1 MTRIARMLVPVL
13 MLLLSASAACAQD
26 AGESP
31 PVSAQY
37 DFLVGDWD
45 VTVTMPRA
53 GSPALVY
60 GATWRIRW
68 VADGRVLMQEWSD
81 PYGSGLELRAFNATT
96 RRWDG
101 RNLYAPD
108 PGTWYENEAELR
120 GGVMVVTTPRQ
131 AADGTTIISR
141 EIYRPIATDRF
152 EVRTEVSLDAGA
164 SWRSG
169 RYSLVATRRSR

>member
-1 MTRIARMLVPVL
+1 MLRTVL
-13 MLLLSASAACAQD
+13 LLLSASVARAQGTGAD
-26 AGESP
+26 PA
-31 PVSAQY
+31 VAAQY

-53 GSPALVY
+53 GGPALVY

-68 VADGRVLMQEWSD
+68 VADGRVLMQEWGD
-81 PYGSGLELRAFNATT
+81 PYGSGVELRSFNATT

-108 PGTWYENEAELR
+108 PGSWYENEAELR
-120 GGVMVVTTPRQ
+120 DGVMVVTTPRQ
-131 AADGTTIISR
+131 AADGTTNLSR

-164 SWRSG
+164 SWRPG
-169 RYSLVATRRSR
+169 RYSLVARRRGR

>member
-1 MTRIARMLVPVL
+1 MLRTV
-13 MLLLSASAACAQD
+13 LLLLLGASTAHAQD
-26 AGESP
+26 SGADP
-31 PVSAQY
+31 AVSLQY

-53 GSPALVY
+53 GRPALVY

-81 PYGSGLELRAFNATT
+81 PYGSGVELRAFNATT

-108 PGTWYENEAELR
+108 PGTWYANEAELQ

-131 AADGTTIISR
+131 AADGTTILSR
-141 EIYRPIATDRF
+141 EIYRPVETDRF
-152 EVRTEVSLDAGA
+152 EVSTEVSLDAGA

-169 RYSLVATRRSR
+169 RYGLVARRRRR